1 MDVGLGYCDSF
12 IVPCSLFWRLHW
24 CFIMFKHNTRNLK
37 CFSLRNVYVWVP
49 QPTELSV
56 LCTTQQLLSFF
67 CLPVSFGNNLYIVC
81 TLLSLIYIYKISSCL
96 SKKNKEKKNE
106 VLTWLNLLGLLIHCY
121 VECMVILWL
130 TDWTVCNPLFACS
143 SSSV

>member
-12 IVPCSLFWRLHW
+12 IAPCSLFWRLHW

-81 TLLSLIYIYKISSCL
+81 TLLSLIYIYIYKISSCL
-96 SKKNKEKKNE
+96 SKKNKERKKNE
-106 VLTWLNLLGLLIHCY
+106 VLTWLNLSGLL
-121 VECMVILWL
+121 ILWL
-130 TDWTVCNPLFACS
+130 TDWTVYNPLFTCS